1 MANNRFVLCKLII
14 STSSYRLGASD
25 NEKKDKRMKQFLE
38 SETFVICLTLI
49 VFFCA
54 QVLQARLK
62 WVLLNPIMVSIAII
76 ILILTLL
83 KIDYTIYHQGCRQ
96 IEFFLKPAVVAM
108 GVPLYEHLERIRKQ
122 ALIIIVS
129 QLTGCIVGVS
139 SVVLVAKLMGAS
151 KVVILSLAPKS
162 VTIPIAM
169 EVSKVI
175 GGLPALSA
183 AVVSVVGIFGGVFGY
198 LLLKYMRVTN
208 PIAQSLAIG
217 TAFHGIG
224 TSRSMSISQNFGV
237 YSSLG
242 LILNGIFTSIL
253 TPYMLKIMEHWGL

>member
-1 MANNRFVLCKLII
+1 
-14 STSSYRLGASD
+14 
-25 NEKKDKRMKQFLE
+25 MKQFLE
-38 SETFVICLTLI
+38 SEIFVICLTLT
-49 VFFCA
+49 VFFAA
-54 QVLQARLK
+54 QMLQAKLK
-62 WVLLNPIMVSIAII
+62 WGLLNPIMVSIATI
-76 ILILTLL
+76 ILILTVLN
-83 KIDYTIYHQGCRQ
+83 IDYSSYHQGCRE
-96 IEFFLKPAVVAM
+96 IDFFLKPAVVAM

-129 QLTGCIVGVS
+129 QLAGCIIGVS
-139 SVVLVAKLMGAS
+139 SVVIVAKLMGAS

-175 GGLPALSA
+175 GGIPALSA

-198 LLLKYMRVTN
+198 LLLKLLRVNN
-208 PIAQSLAIG
+208 PIAQSLAMG
-217 TAFHGIG
+217 TAFHGLG
-224 TSRSMSISQNFGV
+224 TSRSMAISTNFGV

-253 TPYMLKIMEHWGL
+253 TPYILKLLEHWGCTL